1 MFAGGGWGKEL
12 LHESVVGEYTLWESC
27 KMEQELVFK
36 RQSHEINVTLPLHM
50 PLYHMT
56 RTINHH
62 FALMTVINE
71 SYLVS
76 VMGSST

>member
-12 LHESVVGEYTLWESC
+12 LHESVVGEYTLWESW

-36 RQSHEINVTLPLHM
+36 RQSHEINVTLPLDM
-50 PLYHMT
+50 PIYHMT